1 MVIFQL
7 CCITRGY
14 EPYINHILT
23 IDQPHIDH
31 RSTIFPHF
39 PWDFQNM
46 PLWHATDLQ
55 KSQGLPSV
63 QATEDQQEDRE
74 ASPGGRCFGGAAPG
88 RMGKV
93 AVFKVKE
100 H

>member
-1 MVIFQL
+1 
-7 CCITRGY
+7 
-14 EPYINHILT
+14 
-23 IDQPHIDH
+23 
-31 RSTIFPHF
+31 
-39 PWDFQNM
+39 M